1 MDRSSNLSFREKS
14 AWVSLGVILAVYVPY
29 FLYVYG
35 LVQHGELNIGTAI
48 GVFIAALF
56 FQIVLAIVAQI
67 AISIRARI
75 DPKDERDTAIN
86 GKAFRNAYFVLIFA
100 VSCAALFITMVG
112 LGQGVAA
119 LATGNGGGATN
130 FVRTIGAVLS
140 PPAAMQILLLCLV
153 AAEATKYATQVVC
166 YRRGS

>member
-1 MDRSSNLSFREKS
+1 MDHSSNLSFREKS

-35 LVQHGELNIGTAI
+35 LVQHGELNIGSAI

-56 FQIVLAIVAQI
+56 FQLVLAIVAEI
-67 AISIRARI
+67 VISIRARI

-100 VSCAALFITMVG
+100 VSCA
-112 LGQGVAA
+112 
-119 LATGNGGGATN
+119 
-130 FVRTIGAVLS
+130 
-140 PPAAMQILLLCLV
+140 
-153 AAEATKYATQVVC
+153 
-166 YRRGS
+166 